1 MATLKQDK
9 TIRQWR

>member
-9 TIRQWR
+9 TIRQ